1 MQLLAAS
8 MLLTAATQ
16 LMAAPKVSV
25 EPDRKTAL
33 YEMGESASFTIKVTD
48 DGKPVLV
55 VTVRRTPQM
64 PTRVIEEGI
73 AVVPKPDIRWDG

>member
-1 MQLLAAS
+1 MTSRNKSRRWVQVLAAS
-8 MLLTAATQ
+8 LLLTAATQ

-48 DGKPVLV
+48 DGKPVLAGSLSYLV
-55 VTVRRTPQM
+55 DNFLDKQ
-64 PTRVIEEGI
+64 
-73 AVVPKPDIRWDG
+73 